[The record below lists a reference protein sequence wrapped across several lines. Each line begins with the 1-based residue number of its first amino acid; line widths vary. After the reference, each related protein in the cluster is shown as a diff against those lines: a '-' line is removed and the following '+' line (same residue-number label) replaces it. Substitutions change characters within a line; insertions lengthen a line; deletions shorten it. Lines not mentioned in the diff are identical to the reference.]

1 MANTGT
7 QRRMNARRDAPK
19 KWLALLCA
27 CVLWTTGCFM
37 RRAPARPVIDY
48 IGSAHPVVPAAA
60 TDTTLEPPPDLAM
73 DTAPA
78 PPQLVTS
85 HSMPARPHVAPA
97 PATEPPVEMPP
108 EPTIAPEVPTEE
120 MKAARAE
127 TQQSLDTA
135 DKNLTLARGRKL
147 DAAQED
153 LVSKVHGFT
162 EGAREAMR
170 SGDWVRAKNL
180 AKKAEVLSE
189 QLAANL

>member
-1 MANTGT
+1 
-7 QRRMNARRDAPK
+7 
-19 KWLALLCA
+19 
-27 CVLWTTGCFM
+27 M
-37 RRAPARPVIDY
+37 RRAPAKPMMDY
-48 IGSAHPVVPAAA
+48 LGYGNPVVPEAA
-60 TDTTLEPPPDLAM
+60 TGATLGPPPDIAM
-73 DTAPA
+73 DSPPA

-85 HSMPARPHVAPA
+85 HDVPARPRVAPT
-97 PATEPPVEMPP
+97 PATEPAAEKPP

-135 DKNLTLARGRKL
+135 EKNLTLARGRKL

-170 SGDWVRAKNL
+170 GGDWVRAKNL